1 MRALRSLVLGTLVCV
16 LVGLSV
22 TAGVAQAAPSLPNSM
37 SAVGDSITR
46 AYNTCSSAFADC
58 PPNSWSAGT
67 SATVN
72 SHYSRVLASNPSISG
87 KSFNDAKSGA
97 KMGDLNGQVSIVNSR
112 GVDYVTILMGGN
124 DVCTSSASTM
134 TSVATFSVQ
143 FRTAMTTLTGGSPNT
158 RILVSSVPDVY
169 NLWATLKNNGSARF
183 VWAVFGI
190 CQSMLAN
197 PLSTAQADVDRR
209 ASVRQR
215 NIDFNTE
222 LSTVCAAFVNCLFDG
237 NAVFNTKF
245 TSTDV
250 STRDYFHPSINGQR
264 RLACVTWGAGYW
276 APPIKETC

>member
-1 MRALRSLVLGTLVCV
+1 MRILRSFVLGTLVCV

-22 TAGVAQAAPSLPNSM
+22 TAGVAQAAPTLPNSM

-46 AYNTCSSAFADC
+46 AYNTCSSSFVDC
-58 PPNSWSAGT
+58 PPNSWSTGT

-87 KSFNDAKSGA
+87 RSFNDAKSGA
-97 KMGDLNGQVSIVNSR
+97 KMADLNGQVTTVNSR

-134 TSVATFSVQ
+134 TTVATFSAQ
-143 FRTAMTTLTGGSPNT
+143 FRTAMTTLTGGSSNT

-183 VWAVFGI
+183 AWALFRI

-209 ASVRQR
+209 ALVRQR

-222 LSTVCAAFVNCLFDG
+222 LATVCAAFANCLFDG

-250 STRDYFHPSINGQR
+250 STRDYFHPSISGQR

-276 APPIKETC
+276 APLIKETC